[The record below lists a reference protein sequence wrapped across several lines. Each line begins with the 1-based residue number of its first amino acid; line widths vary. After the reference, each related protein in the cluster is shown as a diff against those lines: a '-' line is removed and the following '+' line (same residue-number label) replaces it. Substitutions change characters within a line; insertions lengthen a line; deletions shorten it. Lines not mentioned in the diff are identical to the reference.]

1 MLGLPTS
8 HGDSQEPA
16 WKRAGRSVRKT
27 MRRTS
32 KAIMR
37 SHKFRIPKYDMPLRL
52 RPWFLLFTTLIMI
65 LLAFL
70 GFTNV
75 AHALPLNDKL
85 LHFLCLSVATGVFYF
100 IFDVE
105 EDARR
110 IWFWRSAPLIF
121 TGVTCFL
128 LGGIVS
134 EFVQSMLPYKQ
145 FQFGDVV
152 ANLLG
157 STLGLYIAYYLEKY
171 YRHRREISRLY
182 QPLDTDSAASD
193 DEDDMGGTQLLPTHF
208 QPGSSRAASKKGST
222 PKTDAGRIR
231 LSDVW
236 DEREELFDI
245 GADSED
251 EHEEEHSHTTGPT
264 PETPKIVVTP
274 GSA

>member
-1 MLGLPTS
+1 MLGLPS
-8 HGDSQEPA
+8 HGDSQEPL
-16 WKRAGRSVRKT
+16 WRRVGRGW
-27 MRRTS
+27 RRTWRRTT

-37 SHKFRIPKYDMPLRL
+37 SHKFRIPKYDVPLRL
-52 RPWFLLFTTLIMI
+52 RPWFLLFTTIIII

-75 AHALPLNDKL
+75 AHALPMNDKL
-85 LHFLCLSVATGVFYF
+85 LHFFCLGIATGVFYF

-110 IWFWRSAPLIF
+110 IWFWRNAPLIF
-121 TGVTCFL
+121 TSVTCFL
-128 LGGIVS
+128 LGGIIS
-134 EFVQSMLPYKQ
+134 EFVQSMLPYKE

-157 STLGLYIAYYLEKY
+157 SSLGLYVAYHLEKY

-182 QPLDTDSAASD
+182 QPLDTDSLASD
-193 DEDDMGGTQLLPTHF
+193 DEDDMAGTQLLPTQF
-208 QPGSSRAASKKGST
+208 QPGSSRGASKKGSA

-251 EHEEEHSHTTGPT
+251 ELEDHVHTASP
-264 PETPKIVVTP
+264 PPDPPKIVVTP
-274 GSA
+274 DAA